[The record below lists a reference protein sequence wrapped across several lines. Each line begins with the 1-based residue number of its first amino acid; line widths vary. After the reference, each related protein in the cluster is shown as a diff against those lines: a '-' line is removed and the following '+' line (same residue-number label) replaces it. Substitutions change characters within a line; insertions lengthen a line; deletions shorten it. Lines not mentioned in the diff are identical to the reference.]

1 VNGAAIRLLAACACA
16 AALFGVSIPA
26 QAKFAAPPV
35 PARFVTDNAGFL
47 SSGTRDS
54 IDAELQAYEQ
64 RTGHQ
69 VIVYIDSTTGGIP
82 LEDFTVNAFA
92 AWKVGRKGLD
102 DGLVLFIFA
111 KDHAVRIEVGY
122 GLESVVTD
130 AASAEIIRNI
140 IIPAIR
146 AGDDDAAVSNG
157 VAQILATID
166 GSPAPETNGG
176 GASPQDDTGFEPPW
190 QGQPFSP
197 VMIIA
202 SLIVLIGFIVLFIRS
217 PGFAL
222 WLLFTI
228 LSGGRG
234 GGGFS
239 GGGGSFSG
247 GGGGF
252 SGGGGSSGGGGAS
265 GSW

>member
-1 VNGAAIRLLAACACA
+1 MNGAVIRLVAACACA
-16 AALFGVSIPA
+16 AVLLGVGVSVPA
-26 QAKFAAPPV
+26 QAKFAAPQS
-35 PARFVTDNAGFL
+35 PARWVTDDTAFL
-47 SSGTRDS
+47 SPATRDTL
-54 IDAELQAYEQ
+54 DAELQAYEQ

-69 VIVYIDSTTGGIP
+69 VIVYIASTTGGIP

-111 KDHAVRIEVGY
+111 KDHTVRIEVGY

-130 AASAEIIRNI
+130 AASAEIIRNV

-146 AGDDDAAVSNG
+146 SGDNDAAVSNG
-157 VAQILATID
+157 VAKILETID
-166 GSPAPETNGG
+166 GSPAPETNGTAG
-176 GASPQDDTGFEPPW
+176 SDGSGAPPQESD
-190 QGQPFSP
+190 QPS
-197 VMIIA
+197 VG
-202 SLIVLIGFIVLFIRS
+202 SLVVLAIVLVIFIVMFIRS
-217 PGFAL
+217 PTFAL
-222 WLLFTI
+222 WLLFS
-228 LSGGRG
+228 LFSGGRG
-234 GGGFS
+234 GGG
-239 GGGGSFSG
+239 GGFSG